1 MIFRIAIASLIIILS
16 ICGMVYWNHNAD
28 EIINT
33 HFATDYGTQCH
44 VFESGCIGAQVLIYF
59 FPYFLCIG
67 FIGISIAIIYSS
79 CRSVVL

>member
-16 ICGMVYWNHNAD
+16 ICGMVYWNHNGT

-33 HFATDYGTQCH
+33 HITADHGTAGR
-44 VFESGCIGAQVLIYF
+44 ELIYF
-59 FPYFLCIG
+59 FPYFLCMG
-67 FIGISIAIIYSS
+67 FIGICFAIIYSS